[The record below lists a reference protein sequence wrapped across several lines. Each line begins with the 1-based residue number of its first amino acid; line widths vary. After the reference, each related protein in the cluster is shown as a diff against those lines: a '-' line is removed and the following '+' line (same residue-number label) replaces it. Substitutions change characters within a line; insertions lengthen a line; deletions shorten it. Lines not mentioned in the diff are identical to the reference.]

1 MNRKATKSY
10 LKNRILVQGSV
21 FAKRLRRDKRGTNK
35 EIGPKDIFET
45 AFRSLAKT
53 VSALVFALLVTTIV
67 IAAPIS
73 ADLWAQET
81 EVVDRIAAVINNE
94 IITLYDL
101 NQAFAPYA
109 HNIKA
114 LKYPPEKERQTLF
127 QVRQDILNQLIDS
140 MLADQQVKRDQITV
154 SQKEINKTIE
164 RIKESRQF
172 TDEQLRQGL
181 ASQGMT
187 MEEYRKEIEE
197 QVMRTKLVNRE
208 VKAKIVITKE
218 DIKEYYESHREKYAG
233 EKKYH
238 LWNMYIKVSSD
249 SSSSERNDARNRMKA
264 ILTRLKQARSFE
276 SLVDEL
282 KNSSSAVQ
290 GSDLGLYRLEELSE
304 QLRQVV
310 MKIDVGE
317 FSAVLD
323 TNFGYQ
329 IIYVQKIEES
339 QAKPLAEMESEI
351 EELLYAEL
359 VDNKYQEWLEQLRT
373 RSHIRIIN

>member
-1 MNRKATKSY
+1 MKPIPVIRKAT
-10 LKNRILVQGSV
+10 
-21 FAKRLRRDKRGTNK
+21 
-35 EIGPKDIFET
+35 
-45 AFRSLAKT
+45 RSLAKT
-53 VSALVFALLVTTIV
+53 LPALVLALRVTTIV

-73 ADLWAQET
+73 ANLWAQET
-81 EVVDRIAAVINNE
+81 ETVDRIAAVINNE

-101 NQAFAPYA
+101 NQAFGPYA
-109 HNIKA
+109 NNIKS

-127 QVRQDILNQLIDS
+127 QVRQDILSQLIDS
-140 MLADQQVKRDQITV
+140 MLADQQVKRDRITV
-154 SQKEINKTIE
+154 SQKEINRTIE

-208 VKAKIVITKE
+208 VKAKIVITNE

-238 LWNMYIKVSSD
+238 LWNIYIKVSSG
-249 SSSSERNDARNRMKA
+249 SGSSERNDARNRMKA
-264 ILTRLKQARSFE
+264 ILAKLKQARSFE
-276 SLVDEL
+276 SVVDEL
-282 KNSSSAVQ
+282 KNSSSAIQ

-310 MKIDVGE
+310 KNMGAGE
-317 FSAVLD
+317 FSGVLD

-329 IIYVQKIEES
+329 ILYVQKIENS
-339 QAKPLAEMESEI
+339 QAKPLEAVESEI
-351 EELLYAEL
+351 EELLYNEL
-359 VDNKYQEWLEQLRT
+359 VDDKYQKWLEGLRA